1 MAGRAPGSTA
11 AVYYFLLNVDKKA
24 GWPDSIQSEM
34 FTFAGYEIE
43 AVGN

>member
-1 MAGRAPGSTA
+1 MAWRAPGSAA
-11 AVYYFLLNVDKKA
+11 AVYYLRLNMDKKA
-24 GWPDSIQSEM
+24 GLPVNIQSEM